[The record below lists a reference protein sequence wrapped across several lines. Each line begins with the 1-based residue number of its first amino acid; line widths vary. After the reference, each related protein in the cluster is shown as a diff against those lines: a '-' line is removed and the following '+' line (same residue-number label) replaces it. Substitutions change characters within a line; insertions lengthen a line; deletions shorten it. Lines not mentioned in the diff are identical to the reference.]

1 MKKMMMF
8 VIAGIMFSYS
18 VLASS
23 YTFAEGEKQAEVPYI
38 SRNPFVNAPYSSPK
52 KDQSGTQKYTI
63 GDAVKSMKVKGILI
77 GKDYTKAII
86 GHRIVKAGDEIGEF
100 TVSEI
105 TRSGV
110 TLLYGDRVFHV
121 FME

>member
-1 MKKMMMF
+1 MKMMMF
-8 VIAGIMFSYS
+8 VIAGIMVSYS

-23 YTFAEGEKQAEVPYI
+23 YTFAEGEKQAEVPHI
-38 SRNPFVNAPYSSPK
+38 SRNPFVNAPYGSPD
-52 KDQSGTQKYTI
+52 KDHSGIQKYTI